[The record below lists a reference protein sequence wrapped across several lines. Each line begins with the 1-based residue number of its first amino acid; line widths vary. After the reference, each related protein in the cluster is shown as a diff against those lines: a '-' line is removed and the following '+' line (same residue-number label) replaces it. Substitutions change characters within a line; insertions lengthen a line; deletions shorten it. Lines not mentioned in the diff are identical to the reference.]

1 MTEFKVPIEDIE
13 KFLSGHGDEKYIVNI
28 EYDYDTN
35 LIYKIKDIPGEGVV
49 IETEPLKAFMW
60 IKNLKKMMEIL
71 SFYKKD
77 TLLLKKKMVEY
88 GIEIRPLRHDDHI
101 RLKNGYTYIVT
112 CTQGHKRMQSFFSDG
127 GINIY
132 SKFEKRI
139 DIPSHFT
146 SLSPV
151 EQYFI
156 GTGNRLFKG
165 YEDYNDIN
173 KLVFDLETTGLDPE
187 TNKIFLIGCK
197 NNKGFDKLIEAGD
210 DDESERQAIIE
221 LFNTIDELKPTI
233 IAGYNSANFDW
244 YFIFKRCQK
253 LGLDIEDIAKTLRPD
268 MRIWVKNSMLKLGS
282 EVEDYVQTNMFGYS
296 IIDINHSTR
305 RAQAIDSSMKST
317 SLKYVCKYNKVAKKN
332 RVYIVGDKI
341 GKMWKSEDKFYFD
354 EIGRAHV

>member
-13 KFLSGHGDEKYIVNI
+13 KFRSGHGDEKYIVNI

-88 GIEIRPLRHDDHI
+88 GIEIRPLRHDDHV

-197 NNKGFDKLIEAGD
+197 NNKGFEKLIEAGD

-244 YFIFKRCQK
+244 YFIFKRC
-253 LGLDIEDIAKTLRPD
+253 
-268 MRIWVKNSMLKLGS
+268 
-282 EVEDYVQTNMFGYS
+282 
-296 IIDINHSTR
+296 
-305 RAQAIDSSMKST
+305 
-317 SLKYVCKYNKVAKKN
+317 
-332 RVYIVGDKI
+332 
-341 GKMWKSEDKFYFD
+341 
-354 EIGRAHV
+354 